1 MVEIWAK
8 TSLNSYIS
16 LEASFNLFFSIVIS
30 FIKKMN
36 SGKTVSNEWKGR
48 EQKEKKNIKGKKNY
62 LFRKKPTLLVV
73 VMALG

>member
-1 MVEIWAK
+1 
-8 TSLNSYIS
+8 
-16 LEASFNLFFSIVIS
+16 
-30 FIKKMN
+30 MN

-48 EQKEKKNIKGKKNY
+48 EQKEKKHKLKGKKNY